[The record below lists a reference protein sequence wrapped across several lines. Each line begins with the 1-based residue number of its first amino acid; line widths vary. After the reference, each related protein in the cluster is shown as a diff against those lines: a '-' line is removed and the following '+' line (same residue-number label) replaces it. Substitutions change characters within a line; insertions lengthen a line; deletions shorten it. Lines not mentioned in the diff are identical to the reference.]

1 MAIINRPKLQ
11 MAVGTTYTFDVSDAS
26 NTTHPF
32 RFTSDSGSTEY
43 TTGVVV
49 NGTQGQAGAT
59 VAFTPNISGPSILHY
74 YCTAHGLSMGNEISI
89 TGLST
94 MNPYVLLHTIANPNA
109 FGTPANDTFSDAI
122 SMSSTHVIAG
132 AHQEDDAGIY
142 SSGRAYIFDISNGSL
157 VHTLA
162 NTAGYS
168 TTDYDQFGDA
178 VGISNSYAVVG
189 APRDQITSQYKPG
202 YAHMYNVSDGTLRYS
217 LANPWANSNNHLNT
231 EQKFGHA
238 VDINE
243 TYAIV
248 GAIGQ
253 RHADQSSSADQGTG
267 KAYVFNTSNGQLA
280 HTLNNP
286 RGPLA
291 GDKFGQSVSISDTHA
306 IVSSRGSGG
315 DGAAFVYDNNFSLLY
330 TLNNPNPSGAS
341 TDDYF
346 GEGAAISNT
355 HAIVAAPYEDSA
367 STNDVGK
374 AYIYDLS
381 DGSLLHTLSN
391 PGTDNYFAYGGAVG
405 IDSDHAIVG
414 AIYAGGSGK
423 AYIFNV
429 SDGSLKSTISSP
441 SGQAGNYFGYGGVE
455 IKGKKVAVGQPYYDD
470 SAGNT
475 AAGALYVYNDPT
487 VPPVT
492 FNRALFSGGT
502 QSSGG
507 SNTIEYMAI
516 PTGGATTDFGDMNV
530 NRGGHTSFGNS
541 GRSVFANGETG
552 TNTYS
557 SNMEYV
563 NPSTP
568 GNAISFGSNDT
579 GKAFLGAV
587 ADLTRGVI
595 GGGAYFSGGWNF
607 RERMDYVTINTTG
620 SSSTFGNLSW
630 GWAVAG
636 SASSGDNTYGCW
648 SGGVRTS
655 DTQYVGYFSR
665 ITIQTTGN
673 ASSFGSFSSGYAR
686 AYSAGFSDANY
697 SFTAGGINGGTPTY
711 IDHIDRHS
719 ITTGGTGTNVAS
731 LSATKYSLAAA
742 NNPTHA
748 VIGGGYASQMYN
760 NIENFNMSTNA
771 IASTFGT
778 LSAGGRYRLDATSG
792 A

>member
-11 MAVGTTYTFDVSDAS
+11 MAAGTTYTFDVSDS
-26 NTTHPF
+26 TNSTHPF

-49 NGTQGQAGAT
+49 NGTQGQAGST
-59 VAFTPNISGPSILHY
+59 VTFTPDSNGPSILHY
-74 YCTAHGLSMGNEISI
+74 YCTTHGLSMGNEISV
-89 TGLST
+89 TG
-94 MNPYVLLHTIANPNA
+94 IAP
-109 FGTPANDTFSDAI
+109 PA
-122 SMSSTHVIAG
+122 
-132 AHQEDDAGIY
+132 
-142 SSGRAYIFDISNGSL
+142 
-157 VHTLA
+157 
-162 NTAGYS
+162 
-168 TTDYDQFGDA
+168 
-178 VGISNSYAVVG
+178 
-189 APRDQITSQYKPG
+189 
-202 YAHMYNVSDGTLRYS
+202 
-217 LANPWANSNNHLNT
+217 
-231 EQKFGHA
+231 
-238 VDINE
+238 
-243 TYAIV
+243 
-248 GAIGQ
+248 
-253 RHADQSSSADQGTG
+253 
-267 KAYVFNTSNGQLA
+267 
-280 HTLNNP
+280 
-286 RGPLA
+286 
-291 GDKFGQSVSISDTHA
+291 
-306 IVSSRGSGG
+306 
-315 DGAAFVYDNNFSLLY
+315 
-330 TLNNPNPSGAS
+330 
-341 TDDYF
+341 
-346 GEGAAISNT
+346 
-355 HAIVAAPYEDSA
+355 
-367 STNDVGK
+367 
-374 AYIYDLS
+374 
-381 DGSLLHTLSN
+381 
-391 PGTDNYFAYGGAVG
+391 
-405 IDSDHAIVG
+405 
-414 AIYAGGSGK
+414 
-423 AYIFNV
+423 
-429 SDGSLKSTISSP
+429 
-441 SGQAGNYFGYGGVE
+441 
-455 IKGKKVAVGQPYYDD
+455 
-470 SAGNT
+470 
-475 AAGALYVYNDPT
+475 
-487 VPPVT
+487 T

-507 SNTIEYMAI
+507 SNPIEYMAI

-568 GNAISFGSNDT
+568 GNAVSFGSNDT

-636 SASSGDNTYGCW
+636 SASSGNNTYGCW

-665 ITIQTTGN
+665 ITIQTTGS
-673 ASSFGSFSSGYAR
+673 ASSFGSFSNGYAR

-697 SFTAGGINGGTPTY
+697 SFTAGGINGSTPTY

-731 LSATKYSLAAA
+731 LSATKYSLSAT
-742 NNPTHA
+742 NNATHG
-748 VIGGGYASQMYN
+748 VIGGGYQSQMYN
-760 NIENFNMSTNA
+760 NIENLNMSTNA